1 MVLRPQH
8 VFSPHNTLFS
18 RLTLIPNDRIGR
30 RSPRSCSGE
39 HRFRCHGLGDP
50 IFPHSSSEGSTTR
63 RYHCGLIASPTPS
76 TPSNVRAK
84 RTQSCPHNCIA
95 YRHFSERAAQLP
107 TVRPTR
113 NTYPVF
119 MPGQHVLLDTPDGYA
134 DGSNPTLHCPWRGLY
149 VKSCRGSPVVY

>member
-76 TPSNVRAK
+76 TPSNVRTRNLAY
-84 RTQSCPHNCIA
+84 TIA
-95 YRHFSERAAQLP
+95 SRIDILARELPKLP

-119 MPGQHVLLDTPDGYA
+119 MPGQHVRLDTPDGYA

-149 VKSCRGSPVVY
+149 VKLCRGSPVVY